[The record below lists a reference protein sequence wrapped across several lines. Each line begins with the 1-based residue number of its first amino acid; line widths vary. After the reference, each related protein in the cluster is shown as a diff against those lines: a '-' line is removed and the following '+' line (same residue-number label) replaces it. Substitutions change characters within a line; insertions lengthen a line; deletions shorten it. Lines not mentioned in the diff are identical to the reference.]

1 MDPSSLL
8 SGLSQVVGVFDPTTW
23 VINFASDKLGLDGEA
38 KNLVRV
44 IAGVVTFQPQTVLGG
59 ALGLLGEHL
68 KEQEALA
75 ELPPV
80 PPGCTQMPGYA
91 PPPPPRPP
99 SPPGGCA
106 PPPGEAHFFTP
117 LPLPPPPGQGN
128 PVAGILQDPSLC
140 LEEKIARIVDAVLGR
155 LDQAILGKGEA
166 LSKSDGQDREKLIRD
181 LQRLMEQ
188 RRQMNDLASNSA
200 AAFHGMCMTAIQNMR
215 G

>member
-8 SGLSQVVGVFDPTTW
+8 TGLSQAVGAFDPTSW
-23 VINFASDKLGLDGEA
+23 VINFASDKLGLDSEA

-59 ALGLLGEHL
+59 ALGLLGDHL
-68 KEQEALA
+68 KETSALT

-80 PPGCTQMPGYA
+80 PPGCTPVPGYAA
-91 PPPPPRPP
+91 PPPPPPRTPVA
-99 SPPGGCA
+99 PGCL
-106 PPPGEAHFFTP
+106 PPPGQPHGTTP
-117 LPLPPPPGQGN
+117 HPLPPPTGN
-128 PVAGILQDPSLC
+128 PVAAILNDPTLS
-140 LEEKIARIVDAVLGR
+140 LEEKISRIVDAVLGQ
-155 LDQAILGKGEA
+155 LDQAILDKGEA
-166 LSKSDGQDREKLIRD
+166 LSKADGQDREKLMRD

-188 RRQMNDLASNSA
+188 RRQMNDLASNSS